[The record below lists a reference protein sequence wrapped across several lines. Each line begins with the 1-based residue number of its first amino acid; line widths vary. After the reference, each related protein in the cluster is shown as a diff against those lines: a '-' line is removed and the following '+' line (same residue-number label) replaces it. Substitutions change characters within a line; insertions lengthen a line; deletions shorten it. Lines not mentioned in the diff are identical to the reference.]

1 MSVYLLLFLEFFKMG
16 ALTFGGGYAMIP
28 FIEETVL
35 SHGWLTSTELVDF
48 IAVSESTPGAFAVNM
63 STYVGSQVG
72 SAAGGVAGGI
82 FGAFCA
88 TVGLVLPPFL
98 LILIIAKSYEK
109 FKENKIVKGVMMGL
123 KSTVVGLIGAT
134 VLKVGYDVLF
144 PNGFDFGRIV
154 PDVLATSNFW
164 FIIVIFAVSLFLL
177 LYKKLNPI
185 LIIVIS
191 AGAGIIAGYTGI
203 ITV

>member
-35 SHGWLTSTELVDF
+35 SHGWLTTRELVDF

-63 STYVGSQVG
+63 STYVGSEVG
-72 SAAGGVAGGI
+72 GLLGSV
-82 FGAFCA
+82 CA
-88 TVGLVLPPFL
+88 TVGLDLPPFI
-98 LILIIAKSYEK
+98 LILIIAKCYEK
-109 FKENKIVKGVMMGL
+109 FKQSLIVRGVMLGL

-134 VLKVGYDVLF
+134 VIKVGYDIFF
-144 PNGFDFGRIV
+144 PFGFDIEV
-154 PDVLATSNFW
+154 IPYELSSVNFW
-164 FIIVIFAVSLFLL
+164 FIIVVFAVMLFLL

-185 LIIVIS
+185 LVIVLS
-191 AGAGIIAGYTGI
+191 AGAGIAAGYTGLI
-203 ITV
+203 SL

>member
-35 SHGWLTSTELVDF
+35 HHGWLSTNELVDF
-48 IAVSESTPGAFAVNM
+48 IAVSESTPGAFAVNIA
-63 STYVGSQVG
+63 TYVGSEVG
-72 SAAGGVAGGI
+72 GL
-82 FGAFCA
+82 FGSLCA
-88 TVGLVLPPFL
+88 TIGLVLPPFI
-98 LILIIAKSYEK
+98 LILIIAKCYEK
-109 FKENKIVKGVMMGL
+109 FKESLVVRGVMLGL

-144 PNGFDFGRIV
+144 PNGFTFKGFFG
-154 PDVLATSNFW
+154 DDLLSANFW
-164 FIIVIFAVSLFLL
+164 FIIVVFAVMLFLL

-185 LIIVIS
+185 LIIVLS
-191 AGAGIIAGYTGI
+191 AAAGLVAGYTGI
-203 ITV
+203 ISV

>member
-35 SHGWLTSTELVDF
+35 SHNWMTNNELIDF
-48 IAVSESTPGAFAVNM
+48 IAVSESTPGAFAVNIA
-63 STYVGSQVG
+63 TYVGSEV
-72 SAAGGVAGGI
+72 GGI
-82 FGAFCA
+82 LGSLCA
-88 TVGLVLPPFL
+88 TVGLVLPPFV
-98 LILIIAKSYEK
+98 LILIIAKCYER
-109 FKENKIVKGVMMGL
+109 FKESLVVTGLMLGL

-144 PNGFDFGRIV
+144 PAGFSFDGFIHTELVSG
-154 PDVLATSNFW
+154 NFW
-164 FIIVIFAVSLFLL
+164 FIIVVFAVMLFLL

-185 LIIVIS
+185 LIILFS
-191 AGAGIIAGYTGI
+191 AAAGILAGYTGLI
-203 ITV
+203 SV

>member
-35 SHGWLTSTELVDF
+35 KHGWLSVTELVDF
-48 IAVSESTPGAFAVNM
+48 IAVSESTPGAFAVNI
-63 STYVGSQVG
+63 STYVGSEV
-72 SAAGGVAGGI
+72 GGI
-82 FGAFCA
+82 LGSICA
-88 TVGLVLPPFL
+88 TVGLVLPPFII
-98 LILIIAKSYEK
+98 ILIIAKCYER
-109 FKENKIVKGVMMGL
+109 FKESLIVRGVMLGL

-134 VLKVGYDVLF
+134 VLNVGYDVLF
-144 PNGFDFGRIV
+144 PNGFTFEGFFGTE
-154 PDVLATSNFW
+154 LLSANFW
-164 FIIVIFAVSLFLL
+164 FIIILFALMLFLL

-185 LIIVIS
+185 LVIVLS
-191 AGAGIIAGYTGI
+191 AGAGIVAGYTGL

>member
-35 SHGWLTSTELVDF
+35 SHGWLTTSELVDF
-48 IAVSESTPGAFAVNM
+48 IAVSESTPGAFAVNI
-63 STYVGSQVG
+63 STYVGSEVG
-72 SAAGGVAGGI
+72 GL
-82 FGAFCA
+82 FGSLCA
-88 TVGLVLPPFL
+88 TVGLVLPPFI
-98 LILIIAKSYEK
+98 LILIIAKCYEK
-109 FKENKIVKGVMMGL
+109 FKESLIVRGVMLGL

-144 PNGFDFGRIV
+144 PNGFTFDGFFKV
-154 PDVLATSNFW
+154 ELLSANFW
-164 FIIVIFAVSLFLL
+164 FIIVVFTVMLFLL

-185 LIIVIS
+185 LIIVLS
-191 AGAGIIAGYTGI
+191 AAAGIIAGYTGLI
-203 ITV
+203 SV